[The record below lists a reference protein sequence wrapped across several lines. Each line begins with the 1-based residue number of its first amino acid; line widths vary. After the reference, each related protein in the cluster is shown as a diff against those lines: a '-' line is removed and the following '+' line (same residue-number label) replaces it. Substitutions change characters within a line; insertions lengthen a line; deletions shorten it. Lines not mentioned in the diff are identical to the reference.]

1 MIFNVERIIL
11 FHQYRDVEIFSMS
24 RCHMFFH
31 VLGVQNSDTN
41 CELKIL
47 LKCQR
52 TALKEPHFTQKLIVI
67 FIGQIRIIGVRTH
80 ADVNLWKS
88 WHLTYDLYFIL
99 EYCALEHDHIYMFF
113 IFIQSFINLSLSM
126 HILAKTRNIYV
137 SISPIYCHLLI
148 FLTSLWIFR
157 LWQVPSLSRPRYRP
171 IHFRQH
177 IH

>member
-1 MIFNVERIIL
+1 MPE
-11 FHQYRDVEIFSMS
+11 
-24 RCHMFFH
+24 
-31 VLGVQNSDTN
+31 N
-41 CELKIL
+41 CIK
-47 LKCQR
+47 R
-52 TALKEPHFTQKLIVI
+52 AALHTKTDCYIYWPNTDKL
-67 FIGQIRIIGVRTH
+67 
-80 ADVNLWKS
+80 D
-88 WHLTYDLYFIL
+88 LTYDLYFIL
-99 EYCALEHDHIYMFF
+99 EYFALEHDHIYMFF